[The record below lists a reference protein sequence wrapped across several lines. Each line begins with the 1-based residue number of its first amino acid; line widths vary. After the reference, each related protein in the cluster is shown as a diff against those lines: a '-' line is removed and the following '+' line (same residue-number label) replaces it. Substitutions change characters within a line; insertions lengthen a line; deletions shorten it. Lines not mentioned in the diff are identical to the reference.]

1 MVCLMECIYDDG
13 KRSVYMDGDMAVYI
27 VCLR

>member
-1 MVCLMECIYDDG
+1 MVCLIECIYEDVKEG
-13 KRSVYMDGDMAVYI
+13 VYMDGDMAVYI

>member
-1 MVCLMECIYDDG
+1 MVCLIECIYEDVKG
-13 KRSVYMDGDMAVYI
+13 GVYMDGDMAVYI